1 MTTKGNNGGGAAPP
15 PHISNQGTTYKMKL
29 FAYNKTFASITGFNV
44 TNLSAIQFA
53 VGAVIAFALEIA
65 GGITHEK
72 SYFYISLVV
81 AVLVSM
87 PATLEM
93 YVQIDKEEKEER

>member
-1 MTTKGNNGGGAAPP
+1 
-15 PHISNQGTTYKMKL
+15 MKL
-29 FAYNKTFASITGFNV
+29 FAYNKTFASITGFKV

-53 VGAVIAFALEIA
+53 VGAVLAFALEIA

-72 SYFYISLVV
+72 SCFYIALVV

-93 YVQIDKEEKEER
+93 YVQIDKEEKEGQK